1 MRSWQRQTRHDCPG
15 VGCSVLTA
23 RLHSSLEGTL
33 GMEYC
38 ILKTTGND
46 PSCLTSHK
54 QHLLTWRL
62 KEETCMYSIL
72 LKTYLLCVYKM
83 AIKQLP
89 SLCFTEIWFCFFPLA
104 LFMPYSPEKM
114 LLPEPSLHLVKQ
126 LFTPLLSPFKRQ
138 LFESRHSALPI
149 FSSSVLAGCLVC
161 SRCSVTDV
169 QRDLSL

>member
-1 MRSWQRQTRHDCPG
+1 MH
-15 VGCSVLTA
+15 
-23 RLHSSLEGTL
+23 
-33 GMEYC
+33 
-38 ILKTTGND
+38 
-46 PSCLTSHK
+46 
-54 QHLLTWRL
+54 
-62 KEETCMYSIL
+62 SIL

-83 AIKQLP
+83 AIKQLS

-104 LFMPYSPEKM
+104 LFMPYSPEEKM

-126 LFTPLLSPFKRQ
+126 LFSPLLSPLKRQ

-169 QRDLSL
+169 PRDLSLQLCSSLSVSQAQLVASVADPHGLWVWRVFLLLHSLRLNTSPALPSPAPLFPCPTITGSRNIS